1 MFRQFAIGRFMI
13 GFIVFVLAYMVATLS
28 YDKFFQLLTAGMF
41 ILTIYIMNEI
51 RKGHLEELEKKD
63 KEFAEKVAEM
73 EDLLIQKENQIQQII
88 RAITIEK
95 QPDQG

>member
-63 KEFAEKVAEM
+63 KEFTEKVAEM

>member
-1 MFRQFAIGRFMI
+1 MFRQFAIARFMI

-41 ILTIYIMNEI
+41 ILSIYIMNEI
-51 RKGHLEELEKKD
+51 RKGHQEQLAEKD
-63 KEFAEKVAEM
+63 KECAEKVAEL
-73 EDLLIQKENQIQQII
+73 EQVLAQKEYQIQQII